1 MSGYAS
7 TGRLWNE
14 MAPQPSN
21 SRAVANTTNL
31 LLSAKSTRARIIVF
45 CSRARTLALQSLS
58 QYVVQYQ
65 RVRDYLLA
73 WLDPGLD
80 FFETHVVRQEV
91 STHHLHATKLLA
103 GRGNEHKIAIVHAQD
118 SGCRDNGVHHRGL
131 TAESGL
137 HEHSQSHDSGILD
150 FHSDLGRTNIR
161 IERGA
166 DVAYPSLEHA
176 IRIRIQA
183 DLRGIAEPD
192 SGQVVLVHVA
202 DNPNRREIGNR
213 EGARSIE
220 SLHGCCVGDL

>member
-1 MSGYAS
+1 
-7 TGRLWNE
+7 

-103 GRGNEHKIAIVHAQD
+103 GRGNEHKIAIVHVPPRD
-118 SGCRDNGVHHRGL
+118 ETSCRARERTQNRDRACAGQRMPGQWCASPWSDRGKWP
-131 TAESGL
+131 S
-137 HEHSQSHDSGILD
+137 
-150 FHSDLGRTNIR
+150 RTFP
-161 IERGA
+161 
-166 DVAYPSLEHA
+166 VA
-176 IRIRIQA
+176 
-183 DLRGIAEPD
+183 
-192 SGQVVLVHVA
+192 
-202 DNPNRREIGNR
+202 
-213 EGARSIE
+213 
-220 SLHGCCVGDL
+220 

>member
-1 MSGYAS
+1 
-7 TGRLWNE
+7 

-21 SRAVANTTNL
+21 NRAVANTTNL

-103 GRGNEHKIAIVHAQD
+103 GCGNEHKIAIVHAQD

-150 FHSDLGRTNIR
+150 FHSDLGRTK
-161 IERGA
+161 
-166 DVAYPSLEHA
+166 

-183 DLRGIAEPD
+183 DLRGIAEFD